1 MTDRET
7 VLAEK
12 PREESP
18 DQKGEDVFSETNN
31 SYLMGWRLYLTT
43 IGLLFCIY
51 LVNLET
57 TIVSTSLVTITN
69 NLHGFDRTSWVVTGY
84 LITSTGMLLVT
95 KKNGVI
101 ICRAF
106 QGIGAAGA
114 YSVSIL
120 IFYEMLPKSKLPLYG
135 VFVSSS
141 ITLGFST
148 GPLLGG
154 ALDDYSNWR
163 WVFYINL
170 PIGGV
175 AIFLLMI
182 ALPVSFGSN
191 TTKQQQQHRLSRTNL
206 LQIDLVGAV
215 LLLASSLPLITV
227 PNEVNVRF
235 RWSDRATIALL
246 VISGIAWI
254 AFLVWEHFITAA
266 ERRPAPIFPTR
277 FLVHRPWMG
286 MLLTTFLVGFPSNVV
301 VVSLPQRFQVVTET
315 SALSAGVRLLAY
327 SCMSAVAVGVAN
339 IASKKGQIP
348 FIYFLILGSIL
359 HTIGVALLS
368 TLPKNNNYFPAA
380 GYVYEILAGAGVGTT
395 FGILL
400 LATPF
405 VVEPKDLAVA
415 TGAIIQFRFLGGAI
429 GLGIASNVLNGM
441 LKSRLH
447 DVLSPEQLQT
457 LLQNTAIIRTLGVE
471 QQKTIQS
478 VFAQSYN
485 VQFRIMIGFAAAQL
499 PAAALLWRRGAT
511 QLTAV
516 EN

>member
-1 MTDRET
+1 
-7 VLAEK
+7 
-12 PREESP
+12 
-18 DQKGEDVFSETNN
+18 
-31 SYLMGWRLYLTT
+31 
-43 IGLLFCIY
+43 
-51 LVNLET
+51 
-57 TIVSTSLVTITN
+57 
-69 NLHGFDRTSWVVTGY
+69 
-84 LITSTGMLLVT
+84 
-95 KKNGVI
+95 
-101 ICRAF
+101 
-106 QGIGAAGA
+106 
-114 YSVSIL
+114 
-120 IFYEMLPKSKLPLYG
+120 
-135 VFVSSS
+135 
-141 ITLGFST
+141 
-148 GPLLGG
+148 
-154 ALDDYSNWR
+154 
-163 WVFYINL
+163 
-170 PIGGV
+170 
-175 AIFLLMI
+175 
-182 ALPVSFGSN
+182 
-191 TTKQQQQHRLSRTNL
+191 
-206 LQIDLVGAV
+206 
-215 LLLASSLPLITV
+215 
-227 PNEVNVRF
+227 
-235 RWSDRATIALL
+235 
-246 VISGIAWI
+246 
-254 AFLVWEHFITAA
+254 
-266 ERRPAPIFPTR
+266 
-277 FLVHRPWMG
+277 
-286 MLLTTFLVGFPSNVV
+286 
-301 VVSLPQRFQVVTET
+301 
-315 SALSAGVRLLAY
+315 
-327 SCMSAVAVGVAN
+327 MSAVAVGVAN

-405 VVEPKDLAVA
+405 VVEPKDLGECHRCIIHSFLPSPIGHDYTCMHILISTAVA